1 MNDDKDFEVLD
12 FNEGTPEDA
21 ANIQN
26 AANKRANFNKHNN
39 HSNNNHNGFRK
50 PFKPLTNNKKNVN
63 DANNPLNKQNGLRK
77 NRLNKKNKS
86 LDEDNS
92 LNKKND
98 NLDEKERLNKNSSM
112 EKEGLEEKNKLSKK
126 EGLNKG
132 RGLNKGKSKEKKKSL
147 KDKASPKGIA
157 KKGVKE
163 VKNVASEKVK
173 STLKKVFIMYV
184 LPVLLFLLLIIT
196 IVASILSII
205 ETAMAYLD
213 GAATYLAN
221 THEKLDNFMNGL
233 GFQNSEDA
241 FYDELNYLNKKYG
254 YELNVPIL
262 MSALFY
268 DDINSNGSFEKGEIS
283 VSEDGDTDAFAYG
296 MARSWIKSKIKE
308 SNVTVGKDGL
318 EYSSNKI
325 YRLRKLA
332 KHQLDDS
339 EFGSGKN
346 KIEKT
351 VSLGSYIELVK
362 EQLGGEL
369 VAILKNIPAD
379 ILTWN
384 PGNVM
389 ESLAQVFSGDEVF
402 TTTDLGAHFEENT
415 FTHLYDLLKIMF
427 NAIEDIDSVGL
438 CGSGICV
445 TYSTYAYSEEAF
457 TNYLKSYYIPN
468 MPEFKKYI
476 SAESEE
482 IRNREIDKI
491 IEDIKNL
498 SKSYEEIFGVQKVT
512 TENYNST
519 CVGNIKQSLLGE
531 LRSPVEYS
539 INPSFVD
546 KYSFGIHEGISHKGL
561 DLNQTTIGVN
571 EGDLVYS
578 GGEKGKVLESTLDGT
593 YKGSENGGWLKIRYK
608 SASGE
613 ELYTYTVIYGGLKKD
628 SITLKKGDEVEK
640 DAIIGSIGSI
650 EESEDGELASLHFGF
665 YDDTAKAFL
674 DPTNLFIPCT
684 GNGSG
689 FDMGLHDIYS
699 ISESNFIAALKSYCS
714 DGSCN
719 SMLNSINLNTIYRS
733 SVENNLNPR
742 FTVVRAIREGFEPHD
757 RCGNYNYW
765 GIGVYNESG
774 GCGISYSSLS
784 DGVKGLATLDI
795 VKDNNTLLDLM
806 KEYAYIGDYW
816 YPITYESNGGTNWGI
831 GGCAYLTYME
841 EYYTNKARYAEVKTW
856 CDNGTGG
863 SHRTND
869 EDQEAYAKFN
879 SREMNKLDNEIFGP
893 YLSTAQSS
901 SNGSSL
907 ITTNGVLY
915 WPAPTCTV
923 ITSTYGN
930 RESPTAG
937 ASTDHRAIDIGCEQ
951 GSNIVA
957 AADGEVTISDSS
969 DIRGYYIVIKHT
981 INGQRVDTLY
991 QHLSARNVSVGQPVY
1006 KGQVI
1011 GKSGGDPGTE
1021 GAGTS
1026 SGAHLHFEVHNGEFA
1041 YHQNEVNPCTYLGL
1055 SVCEGDISSA
1065 LNR

>member
-12 FNEGTPEDA
+12 FDEGTPEDA

-77 NRLNKKNKS
+77 NRLNKKNNS
-86 LDEDNS
+86 IEDKDSENIKNNR
-92 LNKKND
+92 NKD
-98 NLDEKERLNKNSSM
+98 NLNKNSSM

-132 RGLNKGKSKEKKKSL
+132 RGLNKGKSEDKKKSL
-147 KDKASPKGIA
+147 KDKASPKGLA
-157 KKGVKE
+157 KKGVQE

-221 THEKLDNFMNGL
+221 THEKMDNFMNGL

-241 FYDELNYLNKKYG
+241 FYDELNYLNKKYN
-254 YELNVPIL
+254 YELNVPML

-308 SNVTVGKDGL
+308 SNVTISEDGL

-346 KIEKT
+346 KISKT
-351 VSLGSYIELVK
+351 VSLGSYVDLVK

-498 SKSYEEIFGVQKVT
+498 SKSYEEIFGIQKVT
-512 TENYNST
+512 TENYNNT
-519 CVGNIKQSLLGE
+519 CVGNIKQSLIGE

-561 DLNQTTIGVN
+561 DLNQTTMGVN

-578 GGEKGKVLESTLDGT
+578 VGEKGKVLESTLDGT
-593 YKGSENGGWLKIRYK
+593 YKGSENGGWLKIQYK

-628 SITLKKGDEVEK
+628 SITLKKDDEVEK
-640 DAIIGSIGSI
+640 DAIIGSIGSK

-665 YDDTAKAFL
+665 YDDTAKTFL

-684 GNGSG
+684 GNGTG
-689 FDMGLHDIYS
+689 YDMGIHDIYS
-699 ISESNFIAALKSYCS
+699 ISESNFTAALKDYCK
-714 DGSCN
+714 DGTCN
-719 SMLNSINLNTIYRS
+719 SMLSSYNISTIYRTA
-733 SVENNLNPR
+733 VENNLNPR
-742 FTVVRAIREGFEPHD
+742 FVILRAIAEGYEPAG
-757 RCGNYNYW
+757 RCENYNYW
-765 GIGVYNESG
+765 GIGVDNLNG
-774 GCGISYSSLS
+774 GCGISYSSLA
-784 DGVKGLATLDI
+784 DGVKGLATLEI
-795 VKDNNTLLDLM
+795 VEENTTLLDLM
-806 KEYAYIGDYW
+806 KPYAYIGDYW
-816 YPITYESNGGTNWGI
+816 YPIIRNSNGEINWGI
-831 GGCAYLTYME
+831 GGCAYATYMKDF
-841 EYYTNKARYAEVKTW
+841 YTNQARYAEVQGW

-863 SHRTND
+863 NHRTTD

-879 SREMNKLDNEIFGP
+879 CKKMSENDEVIFGP
-893 YLSTAQSS
+893 YLNKNNSS
-901 SNGSSL
+901 SSTNSS
-907 ITTNGVLY
+907 
-915 WPAPTCTV
+915 
-923 ITSTYGN
+923 TSN
-930 RESPTAG
+930 
-937 ASTDHRAIDIGCEQ
+937 
-951 GSNIVA
+951 
-957 AADGEVTISDSS
+957 
-969 DIRGYYIVIKHT
+969 
-981 INGQRVDTLY
+981 
-991 QHLSARNVSVGQPVY
+991 
-1006 KGQVI
+1006 
-1011 GKSGGDPGTE
+1011 
-1021 GAGTS
+1021 
-1026 SGAHLHFEVHNGEFA
+1026 
-1041 YHQNEVNPCTYLGL
+1041 
-1055 SVCEGDISSA
+1055 
-1065 LNR
+1065 

>member
-12 FNEGTPEDA
+12 FDEGTPEDA

-26 AANKRANFNKHNN
+26 AANKRANFNNHNN

-132 RGLNKGKSKEKKKSL
+132 RGLNKGKSEEKKKSL

-163 VKNVASEKVK
+163 VTSAVEEKVK
-173 STLKKVFIMYV
+173 SAFKKLFIKYV
-184 LPVLLFLLLIIT
+184 LPVVLFLLLIIA
-196 IVASILSII
+196 IIASILSII
-205 ETAMAYLD
+205 ETAMAHLD
-213 GAATYLAN
+213 GAATYIAN
-221 THEKLDNFMNGL
+221 THEKMDNFMNGL

-241 FYDELNYLNKKYG
+241 FYDELKYLNRKYN
-254 YELNVPIL
+254 YELNVPIM
-262 MSALFY
+262 MSTLFY

-283 VSEDGDTDAFAYG
+283 VSENGDTDAFAFG
-296 MARSWIKSKIKE
+296 MALSWLRSKLKE

-362 EQLGGEL
+362 DQLGGEL

-379 ILTWN
+379 VLTWN
-384 PGNVM
+384 LGNVM

-402 TTTDLGAHFEENT
+402 ATTDLGAYFDEKT
-415 FTHLYDLLKIMF
+415 LTHLYDLLKIMF
-427 NAIEDIDSVGL
+427 NAISNIESVGL

-445 TYSTYAYSEEAF
+445 TYSTYAYSEEAY

-519 CVGNIKQSLLGE
+519 CVGNIKQSLIGE

-561 DLNQTTIGVN
+561 DLNQTTMGVN

-578 GGEKGKVLESTLDGT
+578 VGEKGKVLESTLDGT
-593 YKGSENGGWLKIRYK
+593 YKGSENGGWLKIQYK

-628 SITLKKGDEVEK
+628 SITLKKDDEVEK
-640 DAIIGSIGSI
+640 DAIIGSIGSK

-665 YDDTAKAFL
+665 YDDTAKTFL

-684 GNGSG
+684 GNGTG
-689 FDMGLHDIYS
+689 YDMGIHDIYS
-699 ISESNFIAALKSYCS
+699 ISESNFTAALKDYCK
-714 DGSCN
+714 DGTCN
-719 SMLNSINLNTIYRS
+719 SMLSSYNISTIYRTA
-733 SVENNLNPR
+733 VENNLNPR
-742 FTVVRAIREGFEPHD
+742 FVILRAIAEGYEPAG

-765 GIGVYNESG
+765 GIGVDNLNG
-774 GCGISYSSLS
+774 GCGISYSSLA
-784 DGVKGLATLDI
+784 DGVKGLATLEI
-795 VKDNNTLLDLM
+795 VEENTTLLDLM
-806 KEYAYIGDYW
+806 RPYAYIGDYW
-816 YPITYESNGGTNWGI
+816 YPIIRDSSGEINWGI
-831 GGCAYLTYME
+831 GGCAYATYMKDF
-841 EYYTNKARYAEVKTW
+841 YTNQARYAEVQGW

-863 SHRTND
+863 NHRTTD

-879 SREMNKLDNEIFGP
+879 CKKMSENDEVIFGP

-901 SNGSSL
+901 GNGSSL